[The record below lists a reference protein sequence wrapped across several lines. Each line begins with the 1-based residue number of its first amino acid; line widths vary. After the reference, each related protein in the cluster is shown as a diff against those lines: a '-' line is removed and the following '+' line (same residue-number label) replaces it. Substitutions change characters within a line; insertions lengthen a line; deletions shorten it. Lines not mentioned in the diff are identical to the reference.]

1 MRMARSTARR
11 SGARWKKRAERDAA
25 LPRARRD
32 RVRHGRTG
40 LDSTLAS
47 IVDLDQ
53 LLPKLRCPQSGQ
65 DLVREGGAL
74 RSRDGRHAYPITDG
88 TVDLMCAPE
97 RLRIDAPWYEP
108 WDDLDALVLGPPA
121 PLPSPDLP
129 YHLDAHLAAAAGAEG
144 RNRWIVEIGC
154 GERLC
159 EPYFTKRGFH
169 YVGTDVDRRGRG
181 PHLLA
186 DAHNLPMQDESFD
199 LYVSLAVYE
208 HLLVPHIAAREA
220 FRVLRPG
227 GIFFGS
233 AAFVYGFHDRAS
245 FHHMTH
251 AALLSVMRTAG
262 FRVERI
268 WPDWSYPRSVASMAF
283 RGGPGT
289 PWRLA
294 TVGFLSA
301 MEWTF
306 TRTSALMRRVLR
318 QRPLDV
324 RARGVEMAG
333 SLSFVARKP
342 DASDP
347 GRD

>member
-1 MRMARSTARR
+1 M
-11 SGARWKKRAERDAA
+11 
-25 LPRARRD
+25 
-32 RVRHGRTG
+32 
-40 LDSTLAS
+40 
-47 IVDLDQ
+47 
-53 LLPKLRCPQSGQ
+53 
-65 DLVREGGAL
+65 L
-74 RSRDGRHAYPITDG
+74 RSRDGRHAYPITEG
-88 TVDLMCAPE
+88 AVDLLCAPE

-108 WDDLDALVLGPPA
+108 WDDLAALVLGPPT

-129 YHLDAHLAAAAGAEG
+129 YHLDAHLAGVAGAEG
-144 RNRWIVEIGC
+144 RDRWILEIGC

-159 EPYFTKRGFH
+159 EPYFAKRGFH

-186 DAHNLPMQDESFD
+186 DAHNLPMQDASFD

-268 WPDWSYPRSVASMAF
+268 WPDWSYPQSVASMAF
-283 RGGPGT
+283 RGGPGL
-289 PWRLA
+289 PWRVA
-294 TVGFLSA
+294 TRGFLSA

-306 TRTSALMRRVLR
+306 TKTSALMRRTLR

-342 DASDP
+342 EDAAAAP
-347 GRD
+347 AVAAAGGR